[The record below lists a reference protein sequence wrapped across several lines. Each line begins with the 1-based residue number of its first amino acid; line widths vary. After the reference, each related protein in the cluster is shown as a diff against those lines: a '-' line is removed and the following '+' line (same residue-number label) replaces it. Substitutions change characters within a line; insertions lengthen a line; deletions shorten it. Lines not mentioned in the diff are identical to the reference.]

1 MCMSADRRPV
11 SEMAKPKFTGK
22 AGSLVGVF
30 EEQSNPPEGMVG
42 HEIKEV
48 TARNGERVHTQ

>member
-1 MCMSADRRPV
+1 MSADRRPI
-11 SEMAKPKFTGK
+11 SEMAKPKLTGK